1 MALRTIREDG
11 DELLRKRSREVAI
24 DDITGE
30 KIQSLIDDMIE
41 TMHNFNGVGL
51 AAVQV
56 GMLKRVIV
64 IDVDD
69 GKGEYVLINPQILKT
84 KGEKECDEGC
94 LSFPNQFGKVIRPAE
109 VVVEFYDRN
118 AKKQKLK
125 AKDLLAQAISHECD
139 HLEGILFVDKVLPGT
154 LEYVEPEDNNKN

>member
-1 MALRTIREDG
+1 MGLRQIREEG
-11 DELLRKRSREVAI
+11 DELLRKKSREVAI
-24 DDITGE
+24 EDITGE
-30 KIQSLIDDMIE
+30 KIQELIDDMIE

-56 GMLKRVIV
+56 GLLKRVIV
-64 IDVDD
+64 IDVEDE
-69 GKGEYVLINPQILKT
+69 KGPYVLINPTILKT

-94 LSFPNQFGKVIRPAE
+94 LSFPNQFGKVIRPTE

-125 AKDLLAQAISHECD
+125 AKDLLAQAICHECD

-154 LEYVEPEDNNKN
+154 LEYVTPEE

>member
-11 DELLRKRSREVAI
+11 DELLRKRSREVAV
-24 DDITGE
+24 DDITSE

-56 GMLKRVIV
+56 GILKRVIV

-94 LSFPNQFGKVIRPAE
+94 LSFPNQFGKVIRPTE
-109 VVVEFYDRN
+109 VMVEYYDRN
-118 AKKQKLK
+118 AKKVKLK
-125 AKDLLAQAISHECD
+125 AKDLLAQAICHECD

-154 LEYVEPEDNNKN
+154 LEYVTPEE

>member
-1 MALRTIREDG
+1 MALRQIREEK
-11 DELLRKRSREVAI
+11 DELLRKKSREVAI
-24 DDITGE
+24 DDISGE

-64 IDVDD
+64 IDVED
-69 GKGEYVLINPQILKT
+69 GKGPYVLINPKILKT

-94 LSFPNQFGKVIRPAE
+94 LSFPNQFGKVIRPTE
-109 VVVEFYDRN
+109 VTVEFLDKN
-118 AKKQKLK
+118 AKKVKLK
-125 AKDLLAQAISHECD
+125 AKDLLAQAICHECD

-154 LEYVEPEDNNKN
+154 LEYVTPEE

>member
-11 DELLRKRSREVAI
+11 EEILRKRSREVAI

-41 TMHNFNGVGL
+41 TMHSFNGVGL

-56 GMLKRVIV
+56 GMLKKVIV
-64 IDVDD
+64 IDVEDE
-69 GKGEYVLINPQILKT
+69 KGPYVLINPHIIKT

-94 LSFPNQFGKVIRPAE
+94 LSFPNQFGKVIRPTE
-109 VVVEFYDRN
+109 VVVEFYDRSG
-118 AKKQKLK
+118 KKQKLK

-154 LEYVEPEDNNKN
+154 LEYVTPEDN

>member
-1 MALRTIREDG
+1 MALRQIRQQG
-11 DELLRKRSREVAI
+11 DEILRKKSREVPV

-41 TMHNFNGVGL
+41 TMHSFNGVGL

-56 GMLKRVIV
+56 GVLKRIIV
-64 IDVDD
+64 IDIEDENGV
-69 GKGEYVLINPQILKT
+69 YVLINPVITKT

-94 LSFPNQFGKVIRPAE
+94 LSFPNEFGKVIRPTE
-109 VVVEFYDRN
+109 VTVEFYDRD

-125 AKDLLAQAISHECD
+125 GKDLLAQAICHECD
-139 HLEGILFVDKVLPGT
+139 HLEGVLFVDRTLPGT
-154 LEYVEPEDNNKN
+154 LEYITPEGNK

>member
-1 MALRTIREDG
+1 MALRQLREKK
-11 DELLRKRSREVAI
+11 DEILRKISREVTI

-30 KIQSLIDDMIE
+30 KIQNLIDDMIE
-41 TMHNFNGVGL
+41 TMHISNGVGL

-56 GMLKRVIV
+56 GVLKRVIV

-69 GKGEYVLINPQILKT
+69 GNGVYVLINPTIIKT

-94 LSFPNQFGKVIRPAE
+94 LSFPNEYGKVIRPTE
-109 VVVEFYDRN
+109 VVVEFLDRD

-125 AKDLLAQAISHECD
+125 AKDLLAQAVCHECD
-139 HLEGILFVDKVLPGT
+139 HLEGVLFVDKVIDGT
-154 LEYVEPEDNNKN
+154 LEYITPKES

>member
-1 MALRTIREDG
+1 MALRSIREDG
-11 DELLRKRSREVAI
+11 DEILRKRSREVAI

-30 KIQSLIDDMIE
+30 KIQGLIDDMIE
-41 TMHNFNGVGL
+41 TMHSFNGVGL

-69 GKGEYVLINPQILKT
+69 GKGEYVIINPQILKT

-118 AKKQKLK
+118 AKKQKIK
-125 AKDLLAQAISHECD
+125 AKDLLAQAICHECD

-154 LEYVEPEDNNKN
+154 LEYVTPEE

>member
-1 MALRTIREDG
+1 MALRQIREER
-11 DELLRKRSREVAI
+11 DEFLRKKSREVEI

-30 KIQSLIDDMIE
+30 KIQSLIDDMLE
-41 TMHNFNGVGL
+41 TMYNYKGVGL

-64 IDVDD
+64 IDVEDE
-69 GKGEYVLINPQILKT
+69 KGPYVLINPQIIKT

-94 LSFPNQFGKVIRPAE
+94 LSFPNQFGKVVRPTE
-109 VVVEFYDRN
+109 VTVEFYDRN
-118 AKKQKLK
+118 AKKVKLK
-125 AKDLLAQAISHECD
+125 AKDLLAQAICHECD

-154 LEYVEPEDNNKN
+154 LEYVTPE

>member
-1 MALRTIREDG
+1 MALRSIREDG

-154 LEYVEPEDNNKN
+154 LEYVTPEDN